1 MIQELRDQ
9 LFVLEDFKLH
19 KGDYDRE
26 MDELRNSMEQGITNT
41 TTVTTSAT
49 ILTLTLL
56 LLLRL
61 LLIERDE
68 FKKAFAVLENKAV
81 RDRIKIKAEFDS
93 KVEDIQ
99 AQADKQ
105 VRERVP
111 LTTKHTIAENI
122 DIKNELKNQT
132 GDTYIHIS
140 MLTTT
145 TTTTTTIIIITT
157 TTT

>member
-1 MIQELRDQ
+1 MIARWMNYETAWNK
-9 LFVLEDFKLH
+9 VSAIPTTATTT
-19 KGDYDRE
+19 Y
-26 MDELRNSMEQGITNT
+26 NNT
-41 TTVTTSAT
+41 TTT
-49 ILTLTLL
+49 ILTLTLP
-56 LLLRL
+56 

-99 AQADKQ
+99 AQADQQ

-111 LTTKHTIAENI
+111 LTTKQTIAENI

-132 GDTYIHIS
+132 GDTYVHIS
-140 MLTTT
+140 ILTTTNTTIIIIITT
-145 TTTTTTIIIITT
+145 TTTTTTIIIIIIITITT
-157 TTT
+157 TTTTSHY